1 MSSQTRRPQQLNE
14 SGLDMSTITREDV
27 TPMADDAVE
36 PRFSLF
42 ALACVLTD
50 DPKRAEKLVRQ
61 TIARGDM
68 SFSGPTRVQASDV
81 SREFARRLYEAFR
94 EEEALELSKPIATGV
109 RAADGMLQAV
119 RALPEMQRVVFALC
133 AFGGHTSAQAATLLG
148 ISAEESAA
156 ILDEA
161 LEALDEPD

>member
-1 MSSQTRRPQQLNE
+1 
-14 SGLDMSTITREDV
+14 MSTTTREN
-27 TPMADDAVE
+27 TAPMADEPLE

-50 DPKRAEKLVRQ
+50 DPNRAETLVRQ

-68 SFSGPTRVQASDV
+68 SFAKSGQVQPSDV

-94 EEEALELSKPIATGV
+94 EEEGLGLAKTVLAGV
-109 RAADGMLQAV
+109 RAADGMPQAV

-148 ISAEESAA
+148 IPAEESAA
-156 ILDEA
+156 LLDEA
-161 LEALDEPD
+161 LEALDEPG